1 MNIAIISLYYK
12 PIWPGYGT
20 RLTQL
25 YVDQATNVGNNVT
38 ILTGRIPQEFK
49 VEKKYRQ
56 KKFQEKIG
64 KGLLEIHRLWGPN
77 SKHEGLIKRTLI
89 YSIFLFECYF
99 KILFSKK
106 FDVIIGMHP
115 YPPFFIP
122 IIFLSKFKRIKFVM
136 EEADLWPDMLWE
148 LKIIKNRTFYNI
160 ISKFSIW
167 SYKLS
172 DLVLVITEE
181 IKSGLDKY
189 LSESNIE
196 VLPLAVDTRI
206 FHPQESSSE
215 LYDEK
220 FVVMY
225 SGILSPNYDFDIIL
239 NAAKMIHDPNILFVI
254 SGMGELKNEIK
265 KQILEKKLTNVKIE
279 PPVETIDEVVTKL
292 NRADVLILGMHNNI
306 QAQTA
311 HPSKLFE
318 FMACGKPIV
327 CSCTGAPRRLL
338 DSAKAGILVDP
349 QNNES
354 FSQAILS
361 LYDSIEQRKI
371 LGLNG
376 RKFVEENFSLN
387 IFENKLQKFLHKLF

>member
-20 RLTQL
+20 RSTQL

-49 VEKKYRQ
+49 AEKKYRQ

-64 KGLLEIHRLWGPN
+64 KGSLEIHRLWAPN
-77 SKHEGLIKRTLI
+77 LKHEGLIKRTLI

-115 YPPFFIP
+115 YPLFFIP
-122 IIFLSKFKRIKFVM
+122 IIFLSKFKKIKFVM
-136 EEADLWPDMLWE
+136 EEADLWPDVLWE

-160 ISKFSIW
+160 ISKFSIL

-189 LSESNIE
+189 LSESNIK

-206 FHPQESSSE
+206 FYPQEASSK
-215 LYDEK
+215 LYNEK

-239 NAAKMIHDPNILFVI
+239 NAAKIINEPNILFII
-254 SGMGELKNEIK
+254 SGTGELKNEIE

-318 FMACGKPIV
+318 FMACGKPII
-327 CSCTGAPRRLL
+327 CSCTGATRRLL
-338 DSAKAGILVDP
+338 DSAKAGILVEP
-349 QNNES
+349 QNYES
-354 FSQAILS
+354 FSQAIIS
-361 LYDSIEQRKI
+361 LYDSIEQQKI

-376 RKFVEENFSLN
+376 RKFVEENFSLS
-387 IFENKLQKFLHKLF
+387 IFENKLQTFLHKLF